1 MPFIGNGAAQA
12 LEDSA
17 VLHAIFAK
25 VQQKEDVPLAFQA
38 FETVRK
44 ERSQLVVEASR
55 EAGRIDRFDVG
66 HIPGAD
72 THTRNGIDAIKKRF
86 KQIGA
91 FTNEVDVVEQNRA
104 SVREFE
110 RLVKTSHAQRDGI
123 HDWH

>member
-17 VLHAIFAK
+17 VIHAIFAH
-25 VQQKEDVPLAFQA
+25 VQQKEDLTLAFQA

-66 HIPGAD
+66 HIPGA
-72 THTRNGIDAIKKRF
+72 HPYTRDGIEAIKKRF
-86 KQIGA
+86 KEIGA
-91 FTNEVDVVEQNRA
+91 FTNEVDVVEQNMA
-104 SVREFE
+104 GVREFE
-110 RLVKTSHAQRDGI
+110 RLVKTRHAQRDGI